1 MEQERDELALQFDD
15 RDLASQLLD
24 SLDYDA
30 QLRAIHALLGRHR
43 RAAEELSESINELD
57 DFARRTSGLVN
68 QRAVDDWVDHLH
80 DSVFQDAAH
89 SMAAVGMLAP
99 FVEALFKQAF
109 PGIKLLLDQRCL
121 TPSPHSRW
129 SMKTDVRWDCRF
141 TSPRRRDLVL
151 GIVELADATGL
162 SAELPA
168 RLPATLSAL
177 FGYRNKMFHF
187 GFEWP
192 ESERQSFA
200 RRILD
205 VGWPADWFGRATTG
219 GEPWVFYLSP
229 AFVDHCLETINAVI
243 VGLGAFVRRT
253 SRARALNNK

>member
-1 MEQERDELALQFDD
+1 MEQERNELALQFDD
-15 RDLASQLLD
+15 RYLASQLLA

-57 DFARRTSGLVN
+57 AFARRSSGMVN
-68 QRAVDDWVDHLH
+68 QRAIDDWVDHLH

-109 PGIKLLLDQRCL
+109 PGIKQLLDQRGL
-121 TPSPHSRW
+121 TPSPHKRW
-129 SMKTDVRWDCRF
+129 SMKPDVRWDCRF
-141 TSPRRRDLVL
+141 TSPHRRDLVA
-151 GIVELADATGL
+151 GIVKLADATGL
-162 SAELPA
+162 SAEFPPH
-168 RLPATLSAL
+168 LPATLSAL
-177 FGYRNKMFHF
+177 YAYRNKMFHF

-192 ESERQSFA
+192 EPERQSFA
-200 RRILD
+200 RRVLD
-205 VGWPADWFGRATTG
+205 EGWPPEWFGRATTG
-219 GEPWVFYLSP
+219 GEPWVFYLSR
-229 AFVDHCLETINAVI
+229 AFVDHCLETIDTVI

-253 SRARALNNK
+253 L